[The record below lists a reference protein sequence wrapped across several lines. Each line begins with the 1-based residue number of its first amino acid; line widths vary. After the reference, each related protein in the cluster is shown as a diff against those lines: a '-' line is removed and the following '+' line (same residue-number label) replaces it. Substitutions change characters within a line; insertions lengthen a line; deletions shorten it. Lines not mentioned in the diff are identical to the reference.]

1 MPIVLNGNGTV
12 TGILAGGLPDG
23 IIQAADLASGV
34 GGKIL
39 QIVSTTYST
48 QVSTTGTSVIDTGLN
63 CSITPSSTS
72 NKILVMSNQQF
83 YYNISNANAM
93 YMSIYLLRG
102 STIIHQPSKPNGDN
116 PYEIAGYFRNGGHW
130 TVNYLDSPNT
140 TSSVTYK
147 TQGQI
152 YKTGGSYGSSE
163 LRFQMAAGEY
173 TGSSYMHL
181 LEVAA

>member
-1 MPIVLNGNGTV
+1 MPIVINGSGSI
-12 TGILAGGLPDG
+12 TGISAGGLPDG

-39 QIVSTTYST
+39 QVVSTTYST
-48 QVSTTGTSVIDTGLN
+48 QVSTTGTSILDTGLN
-63 CSITPSSTS
+63 CSITPSSSS

-83 YYNISNANAM
+83 YFNISNVNAM

-102 STIIHQPSKPNGDN
+102 STIIHQPSKPTGDN

-152 YKTGGSYGSSE
+152 YKTGGSYGTAE
-163 LRFQMAAGEY
+163 LRFQHAAGEQ